1 MQRRNSQK
9 NHKLGKPLML
19 NLLFHYPAALIKA
32 EKTKTLLIADLHIG
46 WETSLQEKGIH
57 IPSQTPKILSKLIA
71 IITKYKPKQLVIL
84 GDVKYTVV
92 SSKLGE
98 WNDVPNFFSKLQAY
112 VSDISIVRGNHDA
125 NIEPLLPENVKLLPA
140 SGTIIGDVG
149 IFHGHKWPSPLLLKC
164 KTMVMGHLHPVVVFR
179 DPAGFKISRQVWMR
193 VKCNAEA
200 LAKILLEKHN
210 VKIEGSAAET
220 LQKHYDIKLKATEI
234 FIMPNFN
241 DFLGGRAVN
250 ETRHRKET
258 FSEALIGPV
267 LRSQAI
273 NANNAELYLLDGTYL
288 GTPSQL
294 SNL

>member
-1 MQRRNSQK
+1 
-9 NHKLGKPLML
+9 ML
-19 NLLFHYPAALIKA
+19 NLLLPYPAALIKTQ
-32 EKTKTLLIADLHIG
+32 KTKTLLIADLHIG

-112 VSDISIVRGNHDA
+112 VDDISILRGNHDA

-179 DPAGFKISRQVWMR
+179 DPAGFKISKQVWMK

-250 ETRHRKET
+250 ETRHGKET

-288 GTPSQL
+288 GTPIQL
-294 SNL
+294 SKL